1 MANEADLLEPP
12 VTETV
17 EEPSLRETVEKAIN
31 EVEPTDSPLRADEPV
46 GKGAEK
52 PSTAPDAQQPK
63 DKSPEGAK
71 PATDSKSAPASPG
84 APQELK
90 APASWKPA
98 VREKW
103 NALPREVQEEV
114 LRREGD
120 QMRIVGS
127 VGHKIRLA
135 DEVSQHLQPFTERLQ
150 RNGANTSQF
159 LGDVFETVKI
169 LSSGDAKTKAEI
181 VANIVQSYGV
191 DLRALDSVLAGR
203 IHAPPPDPRVLEA
216 QRRAYAAESLLQRQ
230 HQQQEQVA
238 QQSAQQTLSQ
248 FAADPKNEFYEDVR
262 DLMADLL
269 ERGKA
274 ETLADAYSA
283 AVWANADTR
292 KILLQR
298 EHEARVAAKQ
308 NRAGAARRASLSV
321 AGAPRV
327 AGVQQGIGSGMSL
340 RETIAAAMDSQD
352 AA

>member
-1 MANEADLLEPP
+1 MNEAELLEAPD
-12 VTETV
+12 TETV
-17 EEPSLRETVEKAIN
+17 AEPSLRETVEKAIN
-31 EVEPTDSPLRADEPV
+31 EVEPDNSPLRADKPV
-46 GKGAEK
+46 GDGAK
-52 PSTAPDAQQPK
+52 PAGEAPFAKSTPDKLA
-63 DKSPEGAK
+63 EGAK
-71 PATDSKSAPASPG
+71 PAADPRPAPAAPG
-84 APQELK
+84 AGQELK

-103 NALPREVQEEV
+103 NGLPREVQEEI

-135 DEVSQHLQPFTERLQ
+135 DEVSNHLQPFTERLQ
-150 RNGANTSQF
+150 ANGANTSQF
-159 LGDVFETVKI
+159 LGDVFETVKV
-169 LSSGDAKTKAEI
+169 LATGDAKTKAEI

-216 QRRAYAAESLLQRQ
+216 QRRAYAAESLLQRRY
-230 HQQQEQVA
+230 QQEEQVA

-283 AVWANADTR
+283 AVWANPDTR

-327 AGVQQGIGSGMSL
+327 AGVQSGLGSGMSL
-340 RETIAAAMDSQD
+340 RETIAAAMDAQD